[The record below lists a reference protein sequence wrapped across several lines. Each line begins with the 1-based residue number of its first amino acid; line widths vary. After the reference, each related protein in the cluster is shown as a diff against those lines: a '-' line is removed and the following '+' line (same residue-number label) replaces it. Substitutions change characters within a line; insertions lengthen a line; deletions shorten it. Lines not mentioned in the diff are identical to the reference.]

1 MEMKHI
7 KTYQIFESK
16 SFIDIDDINDILLDL
31 KDEGFK
37 IDVKKD
43 HNASYDPSVGDYVE
57 LPERRVFENVMI
69 KISIDTNFNTREVEE
84 YAERIIEYIKTKGV
98 DITVEYAISSNLPS
112 YYHHGGGT
120 YRHLAAREPVKV
132 NDFPKNKVV
141 GQLVIDIW
149 IKNKWYNGNRG
160 LVKKIF
166 NKWKQR

>member
-98 DITVEYAISSNLPS
+98 DITVEYDFSPGIKSFD
-112 YYHHGGGT
+112 GGGT